1 MGLAADIDIAGRLM
15 RHSDKTYQCF
25 EENGFRFGFILS
37 YPPGNNYLPS
47 KDTYEP
53 WHWRYVG
60 IRTAQIYREAGPIN
74 HPQEFL
80 AALPCY
86 EERAVASTAGEDVCL
101 DEAKI
106 VAASAMKLSGG
117 DVSSRESA
125 AARKLNN
132 YGQSGHR

>member
-1 MGLAADIDIAGRLM
+1 M

-25 EENGFRFGFILS
+25 EENAFRFGFILS
-37 YPPGNNYLPS
+37 YPPGNNYLPG

-74 HPQEFL
+74 KPQEFL

-86 EERAVASTAGEDVCL
+86 EERALSATAGEDICL
-101 DEAKI
+101 DDPKI
-106 VAASAMKLSGG
+106 VAATASVADDTQGR
-117 DVSSRESA
+117 RETG

-132 YGQSGHR
+132 IGQGGQR